1 MLDFIEDLLSRNL
14 IVNGEKIPLTLLQLI
29 INFIVPLLGLLLV
42 YRFIIKLVFKTL
54 KKSSLKEEIR
64 NKIINYI
71 KICFRIFII
80 AAVAILADKL
90 LGDEVVKY
98 FLLVFRVL
106 NEPVFVAGSTSI
118 SILTIVMMI
127 PVFFF
132 ASWAGKLV
140 SKIIVTSSIDLN
152 GKDNSKR
159 ITIAK
164 LVRYGATILTLL
176 IGLSIIGINLSSIA
190 VLFGVLGIGL
200 GFGLQNLVAN
210 LFAGFVI
217 VITRPIREGD
227 LITVAQN
234 RGVITKINTISTVVT
249 TLMNET
255 IIVPNSLLI
264 SDVIY
269 NDSYSD
275 RSVIIKNSVS
285 VSYNADIALVKSIL
299 TEIAKRNPYSL
310 TEQEPDA
317 RLYNFGSS
325 GIEMVL
331 YSTIRDVS
339 NRGAAIAWNN
349 FEIWKELKEHQIEI
363 PFNQMDVHIKKEV

>member
-1 MLDFIEDLLSRNL
+1 MLDFIKDLLSRNL
-14 IVNGEKIPLTLLQLI
+14 IINGEKIPLTLQQLI
-29 INFIVPLLGLLLV
+29 LNFIVPLLILLFV
-42 YRFIIKLVFKTL
+42 YKFILKLIVRALGKSKLKDGIK
-54 KKSSLKEEIR
+54 KKITTYIR
-64 NKIINYI
+64 N
-71 KICFRIFII
+71 CFRIII
-80 AAVAILADKL
+80 ITAFVVLADKL

-118 SILTIVMMI
+118 SVLTIVMMI

-140 SKIIVTSSIDLN
+140 SKVIDTSSMDLYSN
-152 GKDNSKR
+152 EDSKR
-159 ITIAK
+159 FTIAR
-164 LVRYGATILTLL
+164 LVRYGATVLTLL
-176 IGLSIIGINLSSIA
+176 VGLSIIGIDLSSIA

-264 SDVIY
+264 SDVIH

-285 VSYNADIALVKSIL
+285 VAYNTDVALVRSIL
-299 TEIAKRNPYSL
+299 TDIAKRNPYWL
-310 TEQEPDA
+310 EGTEPDA
-317 RLYNFGSS
+317 RLYNFGDS

-331 YSTIRDVS
+331 YSTIKDVS
-339 NRGAAIAWNN
+339 NRGLAIAWNN
-349 FEIWKELKEHQIEI
+349 FDIWKELKEQKIEI
-363 PFNQMDVHIKKEV
+363 PFSQIDVHLKKEG